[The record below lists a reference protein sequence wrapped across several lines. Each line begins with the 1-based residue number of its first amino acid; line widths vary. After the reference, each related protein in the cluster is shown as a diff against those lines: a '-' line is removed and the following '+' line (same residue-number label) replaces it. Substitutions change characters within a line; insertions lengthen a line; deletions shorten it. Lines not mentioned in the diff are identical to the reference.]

1 MNIIEVLDISKSFK
15 YQKQKIAALDHV
27 SLYVKKGEIFG
38 LLGPNGA
45 GKTTLL
51 NIMTGMLTQDEGEIK
66 IFGKPMERNSFE
78 KMNYVSGD
86 SRFHWVLS
94 PKSILDFYGRVY
106 DIEKLERKERIS
118 KLMQFFGLERVAE
131 RKFSDLSTGE
141 RMRLVFAKSLLNY
154 PKILLLDEPTL
165 GLDPDIAVKLRKE
178 IARINKKFKTTILL
192 TSHYMHEVEQLADRI
207 AFMHQG
213 KIIDTGTVQKVKMKN
228 VYDYSLIVKA
238 GKIPNKSPLLK
249 NGFKINKNKKRT
261 DAKGVYTLSK
271 TLKEEDDL
279 SRAIDFLSKN
289 GVKINDI
296 EVKKPS
302 LEDYFI
308 KLAGGKS

>member
-1 MNIIEVLDISKSFK
+1 MNIIQVANISKSFK
-15 YQKQKIAALDHV
+15 YQKSRVKALDNV

-51 NIMTGMLTQDEGEIK
+51 NIMTGMLLQDEGEIN
-66 IFGKPMERNSFE
+66 IFGKPLSRETFE

-106 DIEKLERKERIS
+106 AIEKNERSERIA
-118 KLMQFFGLERVAE
+118 KLMQFLGLERVAE
-131 RKFSDLSTGE
+131 RRFSDLSTGE

-165 GLDPDIAVKLRKE
+165 GLDPDIAVRLRKE

-213 KIIDTGTVQKVKMKN
+213 KIIDTGTVQKAKMKN
-228 VYDYSLIVKA
+228 VYDINLIVKV
-238 GKIPNKSPLLK
+238 GGISKKDLLLK
-249 NGFKINKNKKRT
+249 NGFKINKN
-261 DAKGVYTLSK
+261 VLSK
-271 TLKEEDDL
+271 SLKSEDDL
-279 SRAIDFLSKN
+279 NKAIHFLSKN
-289 GVKINDI
+289 KVKINDI
-296 EVKKPS
+296 EIKKPS

-308 KLAGGKS
+308 KLAGDSK

>member
-1 MNIIEVLDISKSFK
+1 MNVIEIVNVSKSFK
-15 YQKQKIAALDHV
+15 YQKSKIAALDHV
-27 SLYVKKGEIFG
+27 SLHVKKGEIFG

-51 NIMTGMLTQDEGEIK
+51 NIMTGMLAQDEGEIN
-66 IFGKPMERNSFE
+66 IFGKCLSRETFE

-94 PKSILDFYGRVY
+94 PKNILDFYGRVY
-106 DIEKLERKERIS
+106 NIEKNERQERIS
-118 KLMQFFGLERVAE
+118 KLIDFFGLERVID

-165 GLDPDIAVKLRKE
+165 GLDPDIAVRLRKE
-178 IARINKKFKTTILL
+178 IARINNKFKTTILL
-192 TSHYMHEVEQLADRI
+192 TSHYMHEIEQLADMI
-207 AFMHQG
+207 SFMYQG
-213 KIIDTGTVQKVKMKN
+213 KIIDTGTVQKVKMKHTHAYN
-228 VYDYSLIVKA
+228 LIVKA
-238 GKIPNKSPLLK
+238 GRIINKQPLLK
-249 NGFKINKNKKRT
+249 NGFRVNNNLITK
-261 DAKGVYTLSK
+261 V
-271 TLKEEDDL
+271 LKEEDDL
-279 SRAIDFLSKN
+279 SKAIDFLSKN

-308 KLAGGKS
+308 KLSGGKA